1 MASRVR
7 FDPHVMALRGK
18 IGGHVTHARHDSA
31 EITAPARAAF
41 NLTFERQADPAGSL
55 SAPERAR
62 RAYQLRRAH
71 FARLAYLS
79 AMARASRVL
88 PRDAEREAPDPD
100 AVADCFEPPLKPVDA
115 AEPAARQRVT
125 RIPPEAKP

>member
-1 MASRVR
+1 
-7 FDPHVMALRGK
+7 MALRGK
-18 IGGHVTHARHDSA
+18 IGGHVTHARHDSG

-62 RAYQLRRAH
+62 RADQLRRAH

-79 AMARASRVL
+79 ATARASRVL
-88 PRDAEREAPDPD
+88 RKDAKREAPDPD
-100 AVADCFEPPLKPVDA
+100 AIADRGEPPLTQ
-115 AEPAARQRVT
+115 AEPAETAAQQRG
-125 RIPPEAKP
+125 RHIRPEAER